1 VSQMHGDVPP
11 SGHPRIFGAMQYG
24 LGRIPSPKDPR
35 DWPVKRLTAMIEAGE
50 ALPVAWDCPVVLN
63 QGSTMRCVGFAW
75 AAFKACAQK
84 DAPKDPAITNA
95 EGHRIYK
102 ECKKLEGDPTGEEGA
117 FLRSGAKV
125 LKAEGLIDAYAF
137 GTFEETEHWCQ
148 TYGPVVM
155 GTNWYHGMRYPDSKG
170 IVTLSGAVDGGH
182 AWLRTGDKQGPA
194 DNQGHNSWNGWG
206 DKGKFYISNEDLY
219 RLMDEGGEGIM
230 AVRLIKRPTKPSG
243 HQCFFAK
250 AWRRAK
256 ARNQGGNK

>member
-1 VSQMHGDVPP
+1 
-11 SGHPRIFGAMQYG
+11 
-24 LGRIPSPKDPR
+24 
-35 DWPVKRLTAMIEAGE
+35 
-50 ALPVAWDCPVVLN
+50 
-63 QGSTMRCVGFAW
+63 MRCVGFAW